1 MRIQYDSYSSL
12 LLLNPST
19 SRRKFLK
26 KVGVKKNTYSY
37 DMFYRIYD
45 FIHSE
50 IIDLKKEYERYYF
63 IEYDTYENFIYQKL
77 NVEYDIIESVKQKLK
92 ENKSLRLFYKPDEL
106 SYGDSGSIYNFVF
119 SEEMEERIFK
129 LLK

>member
-1 MRIQYDSYSSL
+1 MRIPYDSYSSL
-12 LLLNPST
+12 LLLNPSV
-19 SRRKFLK
+19 SRRKFLN

-50 IIDLKKEYERYYF
+50 LIDLRKEYEKYYS
-63 IEYDTYENFIYQKL
+63 IEYDTYENFIYHKL
-77 NVEYDIIESVKQKLK
+77 NIEYDVIESVKHKLK

-119 SEEMEERIFK
+119 SEEMEERIFN
-129 LLK
+129 LLR

>member
-1 MRIQYDSYSSL
+1 MRIQSDSFSSL
-12 LLLNPST
+12 LLLNPSI

-26 KVGVKKNTYSY
+26 KVGVKKNTYSF

-50 IIDLKKEYERYYF
+50 LIDLKKEYEKYYS
-63 IEYDTYENFIYQKL
+63 IEYDTYESFIYHKL
-77 NVEYDIIESVKQKLK
+77 NIEYDIIESAKQKLK
-92 ENKSLRLFYKPDEL
+92 ENKSLRLFYKPDDL
-106 SYGDSGSIYNFVF
+106 AYGDSGSIYNFVF
-119 SEEMEERIFK
+119 SEEMEERIFN